1 MVSRVVLRDEMS
13 QIHVNLISACNQK
26 SVLGNLRSSDVQGPV
41 PCLIDVEFGKKLES
55 ACRDLEDL

>member
-1 MVSRVVLRDEMS
+1 MS